1 MRKRRYAS
9 LALCGILLAGSLW
22 GCAGKTEPAPAATA
36 QEKQESKADESLPSE
51 GTSENTAGGTA
62 ADSEPVVLR
71 MAWWGNQKRNDITVE
86 ALNLYTQMHPNVTFE
101 TEPSD
106 WSGYFDKLATQV
118 ATGNLP
124 DIIQQDYNRLT
135 PFYQKGQLMNLQ
147 PYVDSGVI
155 NPEGIAQ
162 SVLDSGSY
170 DGELYALCNGLT
182 SRCLVY
188 DKEVVEEAGVT
199 IPDQM
204 TWDEFFEISKTIHE
218 KTGVQTYFLEKD
230 ICDNLYRSAGMPLYA
245 SDGKSLSGEDD
256 ALLVRLFTMG
266 KQAMDEGWHVSPETL
281 VEKNP
286 EVVETM
292 PIMDKTT
299 WNSFTNSNQY
309 SVLCSTAGRE
319 LGITMY
325 PKSADAVKNPVY
337 LKPSQFFCGSATT
350 EHPEVVADVINFLV
364 TSVEAN
370 QILKGERGTPVSAS
384 VLEVLK
390 ADLSDTERT
399 SYDFIDQVVKIATP
413 ADPPSPSGA
422 SEVTQVMSDYMEQVR
437 YGLITPE
444 DAAAA
449 VFKEANDIL
458 SSTN

>member
-1 MRKRRYAS
+1 MRGKRYIC
-9 LALCGILLAGSLW
+9 LALSGMILSGSLW
-22 GCAGKTEPAPAATA
+22 GCDLNQETARDTTTVSQTEN
-36 QEKQESKADESLPSE
+36 ESLGASTP
-51 GTSENTAGGTA
+51 
-62 ADSEPVVLR
+62 DSEEPIVLR
-71 MAWWGNQKRNDITVE
+71 VAWWGNQTRNDITVQ

-106 WSGYFDKLATQV
+106 WSGYFDKLATQA

-135 PFYQKGQLMNLQ
+135 PFYQKGQLLNLQ
-147 PYVDSGVI
+147 PYVESGVI
-155 NPEGIAQ
+155 NTEGVAQ

-170 DGELYALCNGLT
+170 EGDLYALCNGLT

-188 DKEVVEEAGVT
+188 DKEVTAEAGVT

-204 TWDEFFEISKTIHE
+204 TWDEFFKISKTIYE
-218 KTGVQTYFLEKD
+218 KTGVQAYFLEKD
-230 ICDNLYRSAGMPLYA
+230 ICDNLYRSAGMPMYA
-245 SDGKSLSGEDD
+245 ADGKALSGQDD
-256 ALLVRLFTMG
+256 ALLVKLFSMG

-281 VEKNP
+281 IEKDP

-292 PIMDKTT
+292 PIMDKTA

-325 PKSADAVKNPVY
+325 PKAADAVQNPVY
-337 LKPSQFFCGSATT
+337 LKSSQFFCGSATT
-350 EHPEVVADVINFLV
+350 EYPDVVADVINFLV
-364 TSVEAN
+364 TTVEAN
-370 QILKGERGTPVSAS
+370 KILKGERGTPISSA
-384 VLEVLK
+384 VLETLK
-390 ADLSDTERT
+390 TDLSETEKV
-399 SYDFIDQVVKIATP
+399 SYSFIDEVAKIATP

-422 SEVTQVMSDYMEQVR
+422 SEVTQILADYMEQVR

-449 VFKEANDIL
+449 AYQESNDIL